1 MAESTDKNIGEAAAF
16 SSIVRRLASGS
27 GLRTVN
33 FFVTIIVS
41 FFMMPFVVHS
51 LGDRLYGFW
60 ALVGTF
66 LGYYG
71 LLDLGL
77 TSAVSRHIAGA
88 VGAKDDEECNHI
100 FNAAFFIYLGLGLC
114 ALLITAILAASAS
127 LIFKIPHDATL
138 FWKIILILGVNTA
151 INFPVKAWRG
161 ILTAQLRYDIMSILE
176 LLTLGLRTLLIIF
189 VLKAGYG
196 ILAMAWVTFISNLP
210 EVALVVY
217 FSKKNL
223 FPLTIRVKH
232 LTRKSAKTLF
242 SYSTYAF
249 IAQMADQLRFNVDG
263 FVIAAFVSLAAVT
276 HYNVSST
283 LVRYFISLMIASM
296 GVFQPVFSRQF
307 GAGDHE
313 SIKKTFFFATRLSI
327 YLASFVGFGLIA
339 WGKPFIQRWM
349 GQEYLDAYPCL
360 VILALGSTFA
370 LWQIPSVNLLY
381 GTSRHRFYALFNT
394 IEGVSNL
401 LLSLL
406 LVKPFGI
413 IGVAIG
419 TFIPMAIM
427 KLVIQ
432 PIYVC
437 RTESIRHLKYIF
449 VVTKAIVLAL
459 LALIVPLILSLG
471 YVTPD
476 YLTLGA
482 VGVVSLVWYF
492 LTVFF
497 IGLSSKEKD
506 MIRGAIIPRTFGK
519 EFGIDVQRVE

>member
-1 MAESTDKNIGEAAAF
+1 MTESTDKNIDEVAVF
-16 SSIVRRLASGS
+16 LSIARKLASGS
-27 GLRTVN
+27 GLRTLN
-33 FFVTIIVS
+33 FFITIIVS

-77 TSAVSRHIAGA
+77 IAAVSRHIAGA
-88 VGAKDDEECNHI
+88 IGAKDDEECNRI
-100 FNAAFFIYLGLGLC
+100 FNAAFFIYLALGFC
-114 ALLITAILAASAS
+114 ALLITVILAASAS
-127 LIFKIPHDATL
+127 LIFKTPGDAAL

-161 ILTAQLRYDIMSILE
+161 ILTAQLRYDIMSALG
-176 LLTLGLRTLLIIF
+176 LLTLGLRTLLIIL
-189 VLKAGYG
+189 VLQAGYG

-210 EVALVVY
+210 EVALVIY

-223 FPLTIRVKH
+223 SSLTIRVKH
-232 LTRKSAKTLF
+232 LAQKSVKTLF
-242 SYSTYAF
+242 SYSAYAF
-249 IAQMADQLRFNVDG
+249 IAQMADQLRFNVDA
-263 FVIAAFVSLAAVT
+263 FVIAAFVSLAALT
-276 HYNVSST
+276 HYHVAST

-313 SIKKTFFFATRLSI
+313 SIKKTFFFATRLSV

-360 VILALGSTFA
+360 VILVLGSTFA

-413 IGVAIG
+413 IGVAMG
-419 TFIPMAIM
+419 TFIPMAVI
-427 KLVIQ
+427 KLLIQ

-437 RTESIRHLKYIF
+437 KVLSIDILDYTFKIS
-449 VVTKAIVLAL
+449 KAL
-459 LALIVPLILSLG
+459 LAVMLSLILPALLFFKYAAPDYKILSL
-471 YVTPD
+471 
-476 YLTLGA
+476 LGIIFLIWYA
-482 VGVVSLVWYF
+482 LFIWFFGFNNMERKRFSLVI
-492 LTVFF
+492 LPN
-497 IGLSSKEKD
+497 
-506 MIRGAIIPRTFGK
+506 RR
-519 EFGIDVQRVE
+519 R